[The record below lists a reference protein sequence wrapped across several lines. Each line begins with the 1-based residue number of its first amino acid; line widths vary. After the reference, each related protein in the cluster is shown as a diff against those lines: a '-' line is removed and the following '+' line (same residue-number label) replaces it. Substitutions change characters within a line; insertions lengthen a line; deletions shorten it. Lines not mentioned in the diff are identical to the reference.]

1 MNASGSSAEKQPW
14 IRPRHQFFRSLLG
27 PVLGLCSRLRYH
39 VRIERFRDEGAEPVL
54 ILYNHQTPFDQFF
67 IMSAF
72 RHPVYYVATE
82 DIFSK
87 GMLSSALRFIAAP
100 IPIRKQKTDLQALAT
115 ISRVAREGGNIAL
128 APEGNRTFSGKTEY
142 MSPAVVHLIRRLRL
156 PVLFFRIE
164 GGYGVHPRW
173 SDKVRRGSMHAR
185 PVRLISPEE
194 YGKMSAREL
203 LDCIQEGLSVNE
215 AVPGGRYVSRRK
227 AEYLERMV
235 YVCPFCG
242 LSVFR
247 SSGDETECLSCRR
260 RVRYG
265 EDKRLTGVGFDFP
278 FSFANDWYEYQKRFV
293 NRLDPGDWRDKPMF
307 TDRVCLYEV
316 FEFRRKELREKDISL
331 RLYGDRIVF
340 GEEGENPRICPYS
353 EISGMAAIGRN
364 RLNFYHGDQTFQV
377 RGDCHFNALK
387 YVNLDYRAINVI
399 KGEPY
404 GEFLGL

>member
-39 VRIERFRDEGAEPVL
+39 VRIEQFRDEGAEPVL

-100 IPIRKQKTDLQALAT
+100 IPIRKQKTDPEALAN
-115 ISRVAREGGNIAL
+115 IAQVAREGGNIAL

-142 MSPAVVHLIRRLRL
+142 MSPAVALLVRRLRL
-156 PVLFFRIE
+156 PVVLFRIE
-164 GGYGVHPRW
+164 GGYGAHPRW
-173 SDKVRRGSMHAR
+173 SDRVRRGSMRAR
-185 PVRLISPEE
+185 PVRLIPLEE
-194 YGKMSAREL
+194 YTRMSGTEL
-203 LDCIQEGLSVNE
+203 FDCIREGLAVNE
-215 AVPGGRYVSRRK
+215 AAAGGPYVSRRK

-235 YVCPFCG
+235 YICPFCG

-247 SSGDETECLSCRR
+247 SEGDETECLTCRR

-278 FSFANDWYEYQKRFV
+278 FPFANDWYEYQKAFV
-293 NRLDPGDWRDKPMF
+293 NQLNPADWHEKPMF
-307 TDRVCLYEV
+307 TDRVSLYAV
-316 FEFRRKELREKDISL
+316 YEFRKKVRLEKEISL

-340 GEEGENPRICPYS
+340 GEEAGEPQVYPYA
-353 EISGMAAIGRN
+353 EITGMAAIGRN

-387 YVNLDYRAINVI
+387 YVNLYYRAINVI